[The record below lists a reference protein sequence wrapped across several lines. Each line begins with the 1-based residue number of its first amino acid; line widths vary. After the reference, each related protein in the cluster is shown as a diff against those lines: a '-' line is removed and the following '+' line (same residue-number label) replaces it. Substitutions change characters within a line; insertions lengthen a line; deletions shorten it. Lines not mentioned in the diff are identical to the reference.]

1 MVTQWWIN
9 LEWLGSAD
17 IYEISATLLPL
28 NLEKQPY
35 ISRITDDFGS
45 IMSNETQQVIA
56 RIGETD
62 QLYLESNT
70 PELALERADLRLQ
83 LVVLSHLR
91 QEQLHFLQEAIVLLE
106 QARVEYDE
114 MPLSLYLNLS
124 LCLAKAYM
132 IYFELTKEQRFALI
146 TQQILKPLAYTE
158 HLDIYFFLAYAS
170 AAKQELALTRHWLT
184 KYVSCLDHDLELLQ
198 LHPAFNAIRQDDWFK
213 TLIQKKAH

>member
-1 MVTQWWIN
+1 
-9 LEWLGSAD
+9 
-17 IYEISATLLPL
+17 
-28 NLEKQPY
+28 
-35 ISRITDDFGS
+35 
-45 IMSNETQQVIA
+45 MSNQTKQVIA

-62 QLYLESNT
+62 QLFIESNS

-106 QARVEYDE
+106 QARVEYEE

-158 HLDIYFFLAYAS
+158 HLEIYFS
-170 AAKQELALTRHWLT
+170 WLT
-184 KYVSCLDHDLELLQ
+184 LQ
-198 LHPAFNAIRQDDWFK
+198 LLNKNRH
-213 TLIQKKAH
+213 

>member
-1 MVTQWWIN
+1 
-9 LEWLGSAD
+9 
-17 IYEISATLLPL
+17 
-28 NLEKQPY
+28 
-35 ISRITDDFGS
+35 
-45 IMSNETQQVIA
+45 MSNQTKEVIA

-62 QLYLESNT
+62 QLFIESNS

-91 QEQLHFLQEAIVLLE
+91 QEQIHFLQEAIVLLE
-106 QARVEYDE
+106 QARVEYEE

-158 HLDIYFFLAYAS
+158 HLEIYFFLAYAS
-170 AAKQELALTRHWLT
+170 AAKKEQALTRHWLT
-184 KYVSCLDHDLELLQ
+184 KYLSCLDHDLELLHA
-198 LHPAFNAIRQDDWFK
+198 HPAFTQARQQDWFK
-213 TLIQKKAH
+213 ILIKNKAH

>member
-1 MVTQWWIN
+1 
-9 LEWLGSAD
+9 
-17 IYEISATLLPL
+17 
-28 NLEKQPY
+28 
-35 ISRITDDFGS
+35 
-45 IMSNETQQVIA
+45 MSNETKQVIA

-62 QLYLESNT
+62 QLFLENNS

-83 LVVLSHLR
+83 LVVISHVR

-106 QARVEYDE
+106 QARIEYEE

-124 LCLAKAYM
+124 LSLAKAYM

-170 AAKQELALTRHWLT
+170 ASKQELALTRHWLT

-198 LHPAFNAIRQDDWFK
+198 LHPAFNQARQEEWFS
-213 TLIQKKAH
+213 TLLRNKAH

>member
-83 LVVLSHLR
+83 LVVLSHIR

-158 HLDIYFFLAYAS
+158 HLDIYFFLLS
-170 AAKQELALTRHWLT
+170 
-184 KYVSCLDHDLELLQ
+184 S
-198 LHPAFNAIRQDDWFK
+198 
-213 TLIQKKAH
+213 

>member
-1 MVTQWWIN
+1 
-9 LEWLGSAD
+9 
-17 IYEISATLLPL
+17 
-28 NLEKQPY
+28 
-35 ISRITDDFGS
+35 
-45 IMSNETQQVIA
+45 MSNQTKQVIA

-62 QLYLESNT
+62 QLVIESNS

-106 QARVEYDE
+106 QARVEYEE

-158 HLDIYFFLAYAS
+158 HLEIYFFLAYAS
-170 AAKQELALTRHWLT
+170 AAKQEQALTRHWLT
-184 KYVSCLDHDLELLQ
+184 KYLSCLDHDLELLHA
-198 LHPAFNAIRQDDWFK
+198 HPAFNQARQQEWFK
-213 TLIQKKAH
+213 ILIKNKAH

>member
-1 MVTQWWIN
+1 
-9 LEWLGSAD
+9 
-17 IYEISATLLPL
+17 
-28 NLEKQPY
+28 
-35 ISRITDDFGS
+35 
-45 IMSNETQQVIA
+45 MSNQTKQVIA

-62 QLYLESNT
+62 QLFIEGNS

-106 QARVEYDE
+106 QARVEYEE

-158 HLDIYFFLAYAS
+158 HLEIYFFLAYAS
-170 AAKQELALTRHWLT
+170 AAKQEQALTRHWLT
-184 KYVSCLDHDLELLQ
+184 KYLSCLDHDLELLHA
-198 LHPAFNAIRQDDWFK
+198 HPAFTHARQQDWFK
-213 TLIQKKAH
+213 ILIKNKAH